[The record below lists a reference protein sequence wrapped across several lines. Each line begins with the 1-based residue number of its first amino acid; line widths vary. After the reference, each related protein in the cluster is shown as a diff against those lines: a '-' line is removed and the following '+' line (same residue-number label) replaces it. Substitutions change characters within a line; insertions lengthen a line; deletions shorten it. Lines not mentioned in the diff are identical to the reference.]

1 VVAALDAR
9 RVMPGVRR
17 LRQYFSVILKLM
29 NETLIA
35 TLSAIAG
42 FIGKALWDF
51 YFAKKKERETLA
63 LTKKIEFLERQL
75 SEFYWPVY
83 LRLQKSTIV
92 TNRIHD
98 VREEQSSLKFKLI
111 AEIEKSL
118 ILPNHDETVKIIET
132 HIYLAQPDEKLTEL
146 LLKYINHVA
155 VYKAL
160 RSAGEYKLLPY
171 ELGEG
176 WPFELFP
183 EVQKRTYQI
192 QEEYNKL
199 IAFSQ
204 RKAPPNNLFN
214 RSAS

>member
-1 VVAALDAR
+1 
-9 RVMPGVRR
+9 
-17 LRQYFSVILKLM
+17 M

-63 LTKKIEFLERQL
+63 LNKKIEFLERQL

-83 LRLQKSTIV
+83 LRLQKSTIF
-92 TNRIHD
+92 TDRIDD
-98 VREEQSSLKFKLI
+98 VREEQSSLKHRLI
-111 AEIEKSL
+111 IEIEKSL
-118 ILPNHDETVKIIET
+118 ILPNHEETVKIIET
-132 HIYLAQPDEKLTEL
+132 NIYLAQPNEKFTEL
-146 LLKYINHVA
+146 RLKYINHVA

-160 RSAGEYKLLPY
+160 RSAGESKMLPY

-176 WPFELFP
+176 WPYDLFP

-204 RKAPPNNLFN
+204 LKAPPNKSLEMTP
-214 RSAS
+214 R